1 MVGVGFFY
9 RPKEKV
15 VRSAGRLRLGVSFAS
30 SLKRVNLLGIRWPA
44 RNTTSY
50 RESKN
55 CTEKKTNI

>member
-1 MVGVGFFY
+1 
-9 RPKEKV
+9 
-15 VRSAGRLRLGVSFAS
+15 
-30 SLKRVNLLGIRWPA
+30 LKRVNLLWPA